1 MANIFDI
8 LKNSRDKDV
17 ETIKI
22 NKVSIEVQNS
32 LTVDDF
38 ASCVYSIADSCFNKK
53 GEYKPE
59 YKEVAKR
66 WAYIKFFTNISLE
79 GISIE
84 ELFKA
89 SQAEWWDELMKHI
102 ASTQIYYSIESMVDE
117 VIQSRLSSRKTS
129 FDILCD
135 ELVNIAKTD
144 MSDQLK
150 DALDILSKL
159 NRVDKRK
166 FVQAVIDNAKGGE
179 PNGKH

>member
-32 LTVDDF
+32 LTVDGF

-66 WAYIKFFTNISLE
+66 WAYIKFFTNISLD

-84 ELFKA
+84 ELFKV

-150 DALDILSKL
+150 NASDILSKL

-166 FVQAVIDNAKGGE
+166 FVKAVIDNEGGE

>member
-66 WAYIKFFTNISLE
+66 WAYIKFFTNISLD

-150 DALDILSKL
+150 NASDILSKL

-166 FVQAVIDNAKGGE
+166 FVKAVIDNAKGGE